1 MATAGRTAGPA
12 VATVSEGSRRQRVI
26 TGTIVGAVIVVTALC
41 LWLLLREQTTGQAI
55 IADSPEGGLLES
67 DVREVTDL
75 MLGVYADTIGLIT
88 TAFGAITFLVAYQQK
103 RSAVLS
109 HRAWGLFSAGV
120 IFLTG
125 ALIIC
130 LASRE
135 TLLTMVAQNA
145 VDLTLPALLYGRW
158 TTYLCMVLA
167 AVCVGFFA
175 TEAAS
180 APEAPSD
187 PTS

>member
-1 MATAGRTAGPA
+1 VGASWRAAPTR
-12 VATVSEGSRRQRVI
+12 SEGARRQRVI
-26 TGTIVGAVIVVTALC
+26 VGTIVGATVVVAALC
-41 LWLLLREQTTGQAI
+41 LWLLLWEQTTGQAI
-55 IADSPEGGLLES
+55 IADSPDGGLLES
-67 DVREVTDL
+67 DVRDVTNL
-75 MLGVYADTIGLIT
+75 MLGVYADAIRLVT
-88 TAFGAITFLVAYQQK
+88 TAFGAITFLVGYQQK

-130 LASRE
+130 LMSRE
-135 TLLTMVAQNA
+135 ILLTMVAQNA

-158 TTYLCMVLA
+158 ATYLCMTLA

-180 APEAPSD
+180 APEPASNGA
-187 PTS
+187 S

>member
-1 MATAGRTAGPA
+1 MGTSQRMPTAASD
-12 VATVSEGSRRQRVI
+12 SESARRQRVI
-26 TGTIVGAVIVVTALC
+26 VGTIVGAIVVVAALC
-41 LWLLLREQTTGQAI
+41 LWLLLWEQTTGQAI
-55 IADSPEGGLLES
+55 IADSPDGGLLES

-75 MLGVYADTIGLIT
+75 MLGVYADTIALIT

-103 RSAVLS
+103 RAATLS

-125 ALIIC
+125 ALIVC

-158 TTYLCMVLA
+158 TAYLCMTLA

-180 APEAPSD
+180 APERASD